1 MLCFNSINP
10 AQPCA
15 TWQYHSNAQFGCFCS
30 CCCHRKCSFF
40 SQKYREE
47 NPCLACQLLSWSFW
61 SSFPCFLPCHL
72 PPFSS
77 LCPICLFVI
86 RTSREMCC
94 DWFRACADLPAGC
107 YLRAQPDT
115 RERGWAP
122 LCPPSALLL
131 GCFPLHICT
140 IWNPLQLTKP
150 SLLNMEKLGVTKMPM
165 VGTVYCVW
173 IWDLIILFKNEAVV
187 VLHIDW
193 WDLLWFDLYFYIVLK
208 ICGTTTMFVE
218 KQACPDQEAFLTC
231 LGILLF
237 PIAKK
242 TFCSNRAVW
251 FPPKENCSRG
261 SLNRNYYPSSMSS
274 FTLKAADVFV
284 ESQNYL
290 SWKRPERSPRCNFL
304 QQIKYY

>member
-1 MLCFNSINP
+1 MYSLDVFAVAVATGNVLFFHKNTEKKTHAWRVSSCPGASGALFP
-10 AQPCA
+10 A
-15 TWQYHSNAQFGCFCS
+15 S
-30 CCCHRKCSFF
+30 
-40 SQKYREE
+40 
-47 NPCLACQLLSWSFW
+47 CLATSHLSPPFAPSACLWFGQAGRCAVTDLEHVLICQLAAISELSQ
-61 SSFPCFLPCHL
+61 
-72 PPFSS
+72 
-77 LCPICLFVI
+77 
-86 RTSREMCC
+86 T
-94 DWFRACADLPAGC
+94 
-107 YLRAQPDT
+107 Q
-115 RERGWAP
+115 ERGAEF
-122 LCPPSALLL
+122 PSAHPLLFCW
-131 GCFPLHICT
+131 GVFPLHICT

-218 KQACPDQEAFLTC
+218 KQACPDQEAFFNVFGDIIVSDC
-231 LGILLF
+231 
-237 PIAKK
+237 KK

-261 SLNRNYYPSSMSS
+261 SLNRNYYLSSMSA
-274 FTLKAADVFV
+274 FTLKAADVFA